1 LRPAFA
7 ATGRK
12 MQESLN
18 APAHERIP
26 NAAEALH
33 VSKSFGANLV
43 LRDVS
48 ITIPRGDARALV
60 GRNGAGKSTL
70 VGVLTGLL
78 IPEAGTIAFAG
89 EVAPPIRTGGAWRR
103 KVACVYQKST
113 LVPTLSVAE
122 NLFINAQPDG
132 SPWIDWKR
140 LRREAQA
147 VADEWELG
155 LDVDTEAWR
164 LRVEQRQIVE
174 IARALVQGA
183 RFIILDEPTAALEN
197 REIERLFERIIRLR
211 SDGVTLLYISHHL
224 QEIYDICESVTVM
237 RDGRIVAESP
247 LATMPKHA
255 VVNAM
260 VGEELATGAGR
271 RPPAASAP
279 SVPALAIE
287 ALTLDGVFEDVTL
300 RVGAGECLGL
310 AGLSGSGKEEIGD
323 VIAGLM
329 RPTRG
334 AVRVGGTP
342 LRFGDVAHAQ
352 AEGVSYVPRDRRR
365 RGILPQLSVAENLT
379 ITIPSRLGEAGF
391 IRPRLRTRLAEKMSR
406 SLSVV
411 ASSTEQPVMELSGGN
426 QQKVVMGRALASDP
440 KVLVLVY
447 PTQGVD
453 VQSKEALFDIV
464 AQAQAAGAG
473 VLLIS
478 DEPDELRVCHRVAI
492 IFKGR
497 LVKEFGADWTEQD
510 LIASMEGVG

>member
-1 LRPAFA
+1 MREALH
-7 ATGRK
+7 
-12 MQESLN
+12 
-18 APAHERIP
+18 APASASVP

-33 VSKSFGANLV
+33 VSKSFGTNLV

-78 IPEAGTIAFAG
+78 IPESGTIAFAG

-140 LRREAQA
+140 LRRDAQA
-147 VADEWELG
+147 VVDEWALG

-211 SDGVTLLYISHHL
+211 RDGVTLLYISHHL
-224 QEIYDICESVTVM
+224 QEVYDICESVTVM
-237 RDGRIVAESP
+237 RDGRVVAESP
-247 LATMPKHA
+247 LAAMPKHA
-255 VVNAM
+255 VVSAM
-260 VGEELATGAGR
+260 VGEELATGARR
-271 RPPAASAP
+271 RPSAASGTA
-279 SVPALAIE
+279 SPALAIE
-287 ALTLDGVFEDVTL
+287 GLSLHGVFEDVTL

-310 AGLSGSGKEEIGD
+310 AGLSGSGKEEIGE
-323 VIAGLM
+323 VIAGLA

-334 AVRVGGTP
+334 AVRVSGTP
-342 LRFGDVAHAQ
+342 LPFGDVARAQ

-365 RGILPQLSVAENLT
+365 KGILPQLSVAENLT
-379 ITIPSRLGEAGF
+379 ITIASRLGKAGF
-391 IRPRLRTRLAEKMSR
+391 IRPRLRAQRAAQMSR

-453 VQSKEALFDIV
+453 VLSKEALFDIV
-464 AQAQAAGAG
+464 AQAQAAGTG

-478 DEPDELRVCHRVAI
+478 DETDELRVCHRVAV

-497 LVKEFGADWTEQD
+497 LVKEFGSDWTEQE

>member
-1 LRPAFA
+1 MP
-7 ATGRK
+7 
-12 MQESLN
+12 ESLYAT
-18 APAHERIP
+18 APDRIP

-33 VSKSFGANLV
+33 ITKSFGANLV

-78 IPEAGTIAFAG
+78 TPEAGTIAFAG
-89 EVAPPIRTGGAWRR
+89 EVAPPSRTGGAWRR

-174 IARALVQGA
+174 IARALLQGA
-183 RFIILDEPTAALEN
+183 RFIILDEPTAALES
-197 REIERLFERIIRLR
+197 REIERLFDRIIRLR

-237 RDGRIVAESP
+237 RDGQIVAESP

-255 VVNAM
+255 VVTAM
-260 VGEELATGAGR
+260 VGEELNTGARR
-271 RPPAASAP
+271 RPAAAA
-279 SVPALAIE
+279 VTWGPALAIE
-287 ALTLDGVFEDVTL
+287 TLTLEGVFEDVTL
-300 RVGAGECLGL
+300 WVGTGECLGL

-334 AVRVGGTP
+334 TVRVGGTS
-342 LRFGDVAHAQ
+342 LRFGDVTSAQ

-379 ITIPSRLGEAGF
+379 ITIAGRLGKTGF
-391 IRPRLRTRLAEKMSR
+391 IGPRLRARLATQMSR

-411 ASSTEQPVMELSGGN
+411 ASSTEQPVVELSGGN

-453 VQSKEALFDIV
+453 VPSKEALFDIV
-464 AQAQAAGAG
+464 AKAQAAGTG

-478 DEPDELRVCHRVAI
+478 DETDELRVCHRVAV

-497 LVKEFGADWTEQD
+497 LVKEFGSEWTEQD
-510 LIASMEGVG
+510 LIASMEGVC